1 MTLVNKTIS
10 HYRIVS
16 MLGAGG
22 MGEVYLAEDSALGR
36 KVALKLLPSEFVSND
51 ERLRRFV
58 QEARA
63 AAALNHPNIAH
74 IYEVG
79 EAGGIHLIAME
90 FVDGETLTSKL
101 HTDRKNLSC
110 LLKILSQVAE
120 GLAKAHSAGIVHR
133 DLKPDNIMVTRD
145 GYAKILDFGLA
156 KVIESQNSLGAGEE
170 APTAMMPIQPLSTA
184 GTVMGT
190 VGYMSPEQAQ
200 GKAVDQRSDIF
211 SFGCILYEAATGRRA
226 FEGDS
231 AIDTLHKIIYGAP
244 PPITD
249 FNSAAP
255 ADLQRIVRRCLAK
268 DPEKRYQTIRDVAN
282 DLEDLRRQIA
292 SDAEAEYSAPVR
304 AASAAAHGARE
315 TASAPSGA
323 SSRTPAPS
331 ISGAEYLIGGIKRY
345 RRSAL
350 IVFVLVSITA
360 VGIGYF
366 YYAGVGAKAIDSIAV
381 LPFVNTGG
389 DGDTEYLSD
398 GIAETMINS
407 LTQLQQ
413 LRVIARTTAFR
424 YKGKDVDPQEVGRE
438 LKVRAVLMGRVR
450 QIGNMLT
457 IQADLVD
464 ATTGAQLWG
473 EEYNRRITDLLAV
486 KQEIAREIV
495 EKLRLRLTGQEQQQ
509 LTRHDTTNPEAYQF
523 YLRGRYH
530 WNKRTADGL
539 KKAIEQFQQA
549 TALDPGFSL
558 GYAGLA
564 DCYLLLEQ
572 YAGTPASENLPHAK
586 AAAERAL
593 QIDDSLAEAH
603 ASLASYHYQSWEWE
617 EAEKEFKRA
626 ISLNP
631 NYPTAR
637 HWYQLYLRTRGRMGE
652 ALAEIKRAQE
662 LDPLS
667 PILFV
672 NTAFV
677 YFMNGDI
684 DSCMEQA
691 QRLVELDPHFSLA
704 YEPLGRAYIGQRKY
718 TEAIAAFQQDVAS
731 DRTAY
736 ALSYLGYAYAVA
748 GRHSEALALLK
759 ELQEKY
765 RRRECLGQ
773 YMAMVYAGLGDK
785 DQAFAWIEKDFQARS
800 GFMDSVVTDPFF
812 DSLHGDPRY
821 DDLLRRIGLST

>member
-1 MTLVNKTIS
+1 
-10 HYRIVS
+10 

-36 KVALKLLPSEFVSND
+36 KVALKLLPSEFVSNE
-51 ERLRRFV
+51 ERLRRFL
-58 QEARA
+58 QEAKA
-63 AAALNHPNIAH
+63 AAALSHPNIGH

-79 EAGGIHLIAME
+79 ETNGTHFIAME
-90 FVDGETLTSKL
+90 FIDGDTLATKMTRDKSPL
-101 HTDRKNLSC
+101 GT
-110 LLKILSQVAE
+110 LLGFLSQVAE
-120 GLAKAHSAGIVHR
+120 GLAKAHGAAIVHR
-133 DLKPDNIMVTRD
+133 DLKPDNIMITRD

-156 KVIESQNSLGAGEE
+156 KLIVPKSSSVASAE
-170 APTAMMPIQPLSTA
+170 AATAMMPVQPLSVDGA
-184 GTVMGT
+184 VMGT

-211 SFGCILYEAATGRRA
+211 SFGCILYEAATGRRP

-292 SDAEAEYSAPVR
+292 ADAEAEYSAPVEG
-304 AASAAAHGARE
+304 ASATARGAAGP

-323 SSRTPAPS
+323 SSHRPAPATS
-331 ISGAEYLIGGIKRY
+331 SAEYLIGGIKRH
-345 RRSAL
+345 RRSVL
-350 IVFVLVSITA
+350 IVLVLLSISSA

-366 YYAGVGAKAIDSIAV
+366 YFAGVGGKAIDSIAV
-381 LPFVNTGG
+381 LPFVNAGG

-424 YKGKDVDPQEVGRE
+424 YKGKDADPQTVGRE
-438 LKVRAVLMGRVR
+438 LKVRAVLTGRVS
-450 QIGNMLT
+450 QIGDRLT

-473 EEYNRRITDLLAV
+473 EEYNRKITDLLAV

-495 EKLRLRLTGQEQQQ
+495 EKLRLRLSGQEQQR
-509 LTRHDTTNPEAYQF
+509 LTRHDTTNSDAYQF

-549 TALDPGFSL
+549 IDRDPNYAL

-572 YAGTPASENLPHAK
+572 YAGTPASENLPQAK

-603 ASLASYHYQSWEWE
+603 ASLADYYYQSWKWD

-637 HWYQLYLRTRGRMGE
+637 HWYQIYLRTRGRMDE

-672 NTAFV
+672 NSAFS
-677 YFMNGDI
+677 YFLNGDLN
-684 DSCMEQA
+684 SSMEQA

-704 YEPLGRAYIGQRKY
+704 YEPLGRVYIGQRKY

-748 GRHSEALALLK
+748 GRHNEALLLLK
-759 ELQEKY
+759 ELEEKY
-765 RRRECLGQ
+765 QRRESLGQ
-773 YMAMVYAGLGDK
+773 YIAMVYAGLGDK
-785 DQAFAWIEKDFQARS
+785 DQAFAWIEKDIEARS
-800 GFMDSVVTDPFF
+800 GFLDSVATDPFF
-812 DSLHGDPRY
+812 ESLRGDPRY
-821 DDLLRRIGLST
+821 DDVLRRIGLKP

>member
-549 TALDPGFSL
+549 TALDPGFAL

-773 YMAMVYAGLGDK
+773 YIAMVYAGLGDK